1 MNNNQVR
8 ILELHQQ
15 IETLRDENR
24 LTAEAFEI
32 IFNEAQSL
40 VDAPRRLEAFFV
52 RVPIEWINAQKPAF
66 QHA

>member
-1 MNNNQVR
+1 MNNNQMR
-8 ILELHQQ
+8 IRELHQQ

-24 LTAEAFEI
+24 LTAEAFET
-32 IFNEAQSL
+32 IFNEAKSL

-52 RVPIEWINAQKPAF
+52 RAPVEWINAQKPAL